1 MHSSPCPWGL
11 HRCSSSN
18 VHPLCGVCGFS
29 RFTCHSHFFSPPAYG
44 LHRSAS
50 SKVLMF
56 DTPPFFFSFS
66 SPRGAGGGDGES
78 RDAGSPGETETPA
91 QTQRALPFSPAGV
104 FTSHTHQVHF
114 ICVTGLDALF
124 TFFLWDLLVQ
134 LLNPPTYLT
143 FYFGFKYPSHAVTEV
158 LFTKCFFIFS
168 SKSFGLQL
176 IQQTQLFLQ
185 TEHFWWNFPRR
196 YGVGEEKTRQTEPT
210 CF

>member
-1 MHSSPCPWGL
+1 MQLIKCASSVWSVWLQPIHLP
-11 HRCSSSN
+11 
-18 VHPLCGVCGFS
+18 FS
-29 RFTCHSHFFSPPAYG
+29 LFFPPAYG

-56 DTPPFFFSFS
+56 DTPPPFFFSFS

-143 FYFGFKYPSHAVTEV
+143 FYFGFKYPSHAVIEV

-185 TEHFWWNFPRR
+185 TEHF
-196 YGVGEEKTRQTEPT
+196 
-210 CF
+210 

>member
-1 MHSSPCPWGL
+1 MCI
-11 HRCSSSN
+11 
-18 VHPLCGVCGFS
+18 LCVECVAS
-29 RFTCHSHFFSPPAYG
+29 ADSLAILTFFSSAYG

-134 LLNPPTYLT
+134 LLNPPSYLT
-143 FYFGFKYPSHAVTEV
+143 FYFGFKYPSHAEV

-196 YGVGEEKTRQTEPT
+196 
-210 CF
+210 

>member
-1 MHSSPCPWGL
+1 MISVHLTSCLIHTTLCKISVYMHRSPCPWGL

-29 RFTCHSHFFSPPAYG
+29 RFTCHSHFFPPP
-44 LHRSAS
+44 LMDFI
-50 SKVLMF
+50 VLPHLKYLCL
-56 DTPPFFFSFS
+56 TLLLLFSFLFS

-185 TEHFWWNFPRR
+185 TEHF
-196 YGVGEEKTRQTEPT
+196 
-210 CF
+210 